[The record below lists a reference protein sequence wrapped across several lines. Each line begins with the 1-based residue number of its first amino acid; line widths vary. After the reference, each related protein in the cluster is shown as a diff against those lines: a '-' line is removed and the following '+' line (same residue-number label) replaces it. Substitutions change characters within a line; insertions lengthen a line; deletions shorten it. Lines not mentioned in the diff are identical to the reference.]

1 MVSSISFMFVHLYIP
16 YMIYHFLFNNF
27 RMYVSFLIE
36 SLHADTV
43 NKRRKNIKQKKE
55 NWRK

>member
-1 MVSSISFMFVHLYIP
+1 MFVHLYIP